1 MTDCVLPNTG
11 VDFLPLA
18 LGLTALG
25 LGLLVAGILLWRQR
39 RRGLLLLILPLALVV
54 SLGVAPAQPASAVDC
69 PPGTIPAVEFTPG
82 AAGIGDDYY
91 PLDGNGGYD
100 VQDYDLQLAY
110 DPESRVLSGTAVIT
124 AVATQNLSRFNLDFD
139 TRDTDLSDAIVVSD
153 VVVNNSPA
161 TWTLETTQIS
171 IETGQPQLPDSVDGD
186 ATPPRTELVVTP
198 AAGIPTGSTIT
209 TEVAYSGIPIPLDD
223 VFGPGGVLPTGDG
236 AVIIG
241 EPRVA
246 ATWFPSNDHPLDKAT
261 FTIEMT
267 VPEGTESIANGRL
280 ESETTSGG
288 VTTRVWVMDEPMA
301 TYLATATT
309 GEYDETV
316 TTAPDGITY
325 YNAIDPDL
333 FSVEADGGGAFV
345 GDVATDVFDS
355 EPEVIAFL
363 EDFFGPYPFSEA
375 GGIAVGEIAPGE
387 DLPYALENQTRPI
400 YPAWAFPADAD
411 PATVVHELAH
421 QWYGDSVTLSRW
433 GDMWLN
439 EGFATYAEWLWAEDD
454 GGLTAQQQ
462 FDAYYINPPGNN
474 AAFWAATPGEPGP
487 AGLFDTPVYYR
498 SAMALQA
505 LRMEVGDPT
514 FFAIIEGW
522 ATENAGGN
530 VTTQQ
535 FVDYASSVADQD
547 LSGLFDAWLFTPEQP
562 AL

>member
-1 MTDCVLPNTG
+1 MSHCVLPNTG
-11 VDFLPLA
+11 VDLLPMILVGVA
-18 LGLTALG
+18 LGVAL
-25 LGLLVAGILLWRQR
+25 LIAGGVLWRR
-39 RRGLLLLILPLALVV
+39 GRRGLVLLVLPLALVV
-54 SLGVAPAQPASAVDC
+54 SLGVSPVDSASAADC
-69 PPGTIPAVEFTPG
+69 PAGTIPAVEFTPG
-82 AAGIGDDYY
+82 AAGIGDDYF

-100 VQDYDLQLAY
+100 VQDYDLTLAY
-110 DPESRVLSGTAVIT
+110 DPETRVLSGTAVVT
-124 AVATQNLSRFNLDFD
+124 AVATQNLSSFNLDFD
-139 TRDTDLSDAIVVSD
+139 TRDTDLSDALVISD
-153 VVVNNSPA
+153 IVVNNSPA
-161 TWTLETTQIS
+161 TWELETTQIS
-171 IETGQPQLPDSVDGD
+171 DETGQPQLPDSEDGN

-198 AAGIPTGSTIT
+198 AAGIPVGSTIT
-209 TEVAYSGIPIPLDD
+209 TAVAYSGVPIAIND

-236 AVIIG
+236 AVVIG

-261 FTIEMT
+261 FTIAMT
-267 VPEGTESIANGRL
+267 VPEGIESIANGRL
-280 ESETTSGG
+280 ESESTSGG
-288 VTTRVWVMDEPMA
+288 LTTRVWVMDEPMA

-309 GEYDETV
+309 GEYEETV
-316 TTAPDGITY
+316 TAGPDGITY

-363 EDFFGPYPFSEA
+363 ADLFGPYPFSQA

-421 QWYGDSVTLSRW
+421 QWYGDSVALSRW
-433 GDMWLN
+433 GDIWLN
-439 EGFATYAEWLWAEDD
+439 EGFATYAEWLWAEDH

-462 FDAYYINPPGNN
+462 FDAYYVNPPGPN
-474 AAFWAATPGEPGP
+474 ADFWAATPGEPGP

-505 LRMEVGDPT
+505 LRSEVGDST

-535 FVDYASSVADQD
+535 FVDYASSVAGLD
-547 LSGLFDAWLFTPEQP
+547 LSGLFDAWLFTPAQP
-562 AL
+562 TL